1 MTESRAP
8 YAAAYATRVL
18 CDRRTYRVTLRH
30 GMAWIEVDGK
40 PPRVATWAERDL
52 AEAVEALRRV
62 VRGET
67 KE

>member
-8 YAAAYATRVL
+8 YAAPNGTRVL
-18 CDRRTYRVTLRH
+18 CDRRTYRVVIRR
-30 GMAWIEVDGK
+30 GIAWIEVDGK

-62 VRGET
+62 VRGEV